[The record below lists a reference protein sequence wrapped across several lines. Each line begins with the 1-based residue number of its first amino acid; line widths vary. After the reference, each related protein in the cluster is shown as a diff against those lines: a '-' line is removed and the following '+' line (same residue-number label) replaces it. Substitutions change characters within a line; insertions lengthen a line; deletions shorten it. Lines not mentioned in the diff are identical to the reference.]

1 MSATL
6 RDSPPVTM
14 CTSPPGRYQYQ
25 TGTTSGPR
33 PSSVIASIATWVSA
47 RKASRSVRVIG
58 YWAMSTSR
66 SRAGRETVHRPHVVA
81 HELPARRGRQE
92 LHELGQLGQVAR
104 RVVGVREVRRPEE
117 LVLADAR
124 DDAGERAL
132 VRVARDPA
140 LALEVE
146 ARLLAE
152 ARVAAERR
160 RVHRVHPLE
169 PVADP
174 PGARLEHDD
183 LQARELLEHAELEH
197 RREGVTDAVRRGHV
211 DEERERRV
219 GHPPEAPGRR
229 PERLEARVDRD
240 READVG
246 SDLEHAVVIRMP
258 RRLPRHHEGRDE
270 DTLHPVARCPL
281 DLARGLV

>member
-1 MSATL
+1 MW
-6 RDSPPVTM
+6 
-14 CTSPPGRYQYQ
+14 TSPPGRYQYQ

-33 PSSVIASIATWVSA
+33 PSSAIASMATWVSA
-47 RKASRSVRVIG
+47 RKASRCVRLIG

-66 SRAGRETVHRPHVVA
+66 CRAWRETVHRPHVVA
-81 HELPARRGRQE
+81 HELPARRGREE
-92 LHELGQLGQVAR
+92 LHELRELGQVAR

-140 LALEVE
+140 LALEVD
-146 ARLLAE
+146 ARLLRE
-152 ARVAAERR
+152 ARVAAERGR
-160 RVHRVHPLE
+160 VDRVHALE

-174 PGARLEHDD
+174 AGAGLEHDD
-183 LQARELLEHAELEH
+183 LQERELLEHAELEH
-197 RREGVTDAVRRGHV
+197 RRERVTDAVGRRHV
-211 DEERERRV
+211 DQERERRV
-219 GHPPEAPGRR
+219 RHPSEATGRR

-246 SDLEHAVVIRMP
+246 GALEH
-258 RRLPRHHEGRDE
+258 
-270 DTLHPVARCPL
+270 
-281 DLARGLV
+281 